1 MPNISM
7 KKDIRTRFA
16 PSPTGH
22 LHIGN
27 ARTAIMNWLYARHTG
42 GSFILRIEDTDRERS
57 TEASELS
64 IFSDLKW
71 LGLNWDEGP
80 DIGGDYGPYR
90 QSERMEIYHK
100 YLKQLQESGRV
111 YPCYCTPEELEARRK
126 ELLKQGKSIQYDG
139 KCRNLTLAERKRFE
153 NEGRKPVFR
162 FKVEEKEIVF
172 QDLTKGEISFQ
183 GENIGDFIVVRS
195 DGMPMYNFACTIDD
209 HLMEISH
216 VIRGDDH
223 ISNTP
228 RQLLLYKAFGWVPP
242 VFAHIPM
249 ILGKDRVRLSKRH
262 GATSVSQY
270 REMGYLPEALVNFL
284 SLLSWSSESGE
295 EILSVDRLIE
305 EFSFDRISKTAP
317 IFDIEKLDWMNGVYI
332 RNLKLDRLSE
342 LIFPVLQKAGYPVSS
357 IEGIKPIVS
366 LLREHLERINQA
378 EEKSRIFFQ
387 KKVTPEGEASVI
399 LKKNDA
405 KKVLSAFLEE
415 MESVEQ
421 WNADTFM
428 MVMKKIQKKLGIKG
442 KNLWI
447 PVRAALTGQ
456 IHGPELPKI
465 AEILGYEKCQRFVR
479 EAA

>member
-1 MPNISM
+1 MERN
-7 KKDIRTRFA
+7 IRTRFA

-42 GSFILRIEDTDRERS
+42 GRFVLRIEDTDRERS

-64 IFSDLKW
+64 IFKDLKW

-80 DIGGDYGPYR
+80 DVGGSYGPYR
-90 QSERMEIYHK
+90 QSERMGIYQK
-100 YLKQLQESGRV
+100 YLKELQKIDKV

-139 KCRNLTLAERKRFE
+139 KCRNLTLAQRKQFE
-153 NEGRKPVFR
+153 DEGRKPVFR
-162 FKVEEKEIVF
+162 FKVEEEEISF
-172 QDLTKGEISFQ
+172 LDLAKGEISFH
-183 GENIGDFIVVRS
+183 GENIGDFVVVRS

-209 HLMEISH
+209 HLMGISH

-228 RQLLLYKAFGWVPP
+228 RQLLLYKAFGWEPP
-242 VFAHIPM
+242 TFVHIPM
-249 ILGKDRVRLSKRH
+249 ILGKDRIRLSKRH

-270 REMGYLPEALVNFL
+270 REMGYLPEALLNFL
-284 SLLSWSSESGE
+284 SLLSWSSESGD
-295 EILSVDRLIE
+295 EILSVSRLIR

-332 RNLKLDRLSE
+332 RNLKLEKLAE

-357 IEGIKPIVS
+357 IEEIKPIAS

-378 EEKSRIFFQ
+378 GEKSKIFFQ
-387 KKVTPEGEASVI
+387 KEVVPQNEAEVI
-399 LKKNDA
+399 LRKPEA
-405 KKVLSAFLEE
+405 KKVFSEFLKE
-415 MESVEQ
+415 MASVEQ
-421 WNADTFM
+421 WNADVFM
-428 MVMKKIQKKLGIKG
+428 MIMKNVQKRLGIKG
-442 KNLWI
+442 KDLWM
-447 PVRAALTGQ
+447 PVRAALTGE

-465 AEILGYEKCQRFVR
+465 AEILGYEKCRRFVKK
-479 EAA
+479 AANEV